1 MTSTKISTVQE
12 AIDKG
17 TGTVQLKGWAYRE
30 RKSNAFAFVI
40 LRDDTNIIQCVIK
53 KEDVSSQIWETVQ
66 KVTIESSLEIEGTL
80 KEDKRAPTGYE
91 VQVKDLKVIHIAER
105 FPITKDQSEEFLLDK
120 RHLWIRSR
128 ELTNVWKV
136 KEQVLKA
143 CRTFFEEQKFH
154 EVTPPIITGSSCEG
168 GSTLFE
174 MKYFTEKAYL
184 SQSAQL
190 YLEAL
195 IFSLKKVWSLTP
207 SFRAEPSK
215 TSRHLTE
222 YWHLEAEAA
231 WMNFEEL
238 LKFEEELISHICQHV
253 AKNCREELKILG
265 RDYKDLEKIK
275 PPFPRITYDEALKLL
290 KEDGMDVPWGK
301 DLRTLE
307 EEQLMKHYQKP
318 LLVMKYPKE
327 VKAFYMRDDSENPKV
342 VLCCDV
348 LAPEGFG
355 EIIGSSERE
364 TDVNVLIDK
373 LKKQGEKPENY
384 EWYLDLRRYG
394 SVTHSGFG
402 LGIERIVRWFCKLD
416 TIRDSIP
423 FPRTIRRMTP

>member
-1 MTSTKISTVQE
+1 MTTITVQE
-12 AIDKG
+12 AIEKG
-17 TGTVQLKGWAYRE
+17 KGEVILKGWAYRE
-30 RKSNAFAFVI
+30 RKSNAFAFVV

-53 KEDVSSQIWETVQ
+53 KEEVSEQIWNDVQ
-66 KVTIESSLEIEGTL
+66 KLTIESSIEIEGTI

-91 VQVKDLKVIHIAER
+91 VQVKNLTLIHPAER

-128 ELTNVWKV
+128 ELTAVWKV
-136 KEQVLKA
+136 KAQVLKA
-143 CRTFFEEQKFH
+143 CRDFFEEKKFY

-174 MKYFTEKAYL
+174 MKYFKDKAYL

-190 YLEAL
+190 YLEAM

-231 WMNFEEL
+231 WMTFEEL
-238 LKFEEELISHICQHV
+238 LKFEEELISHIAQHV
-253 AKNCREELKILG
+253 SKNCREELKLLG
-265 RDYKDLEKIK
+265 RDYQDLEKIK

-290 KEDGMDVPWGK
+290 KEDGMNVPWGK

-318 LLVMKYPKE
+318 LLVTRYPKE
-327 VKAFYMRDDSENPKV
+327 VKAFYMRDDAENSKV

-348 LAPEGFG
+348 LAPEGYG

-364 TDVNVLIDK
+364 TDVNILIDK
-373 LKKQGEKPENY
+373 LKKQGENPDNY
-384 EWYLDLRRYG
+384 EWYLDLRRFG
-394 SVTHSGFG
+394 SVKHSGFG
-402 LGIERIVRWFCKLD
+402 LGIERVVRWFCKLD
-416 TIRDSIP
+416 SIRDSIP
-423 FPRTIRRMTP
+423 FPRTINRMTP

>member
-1 MTSTKISTVQE
+1 M
-12 AIDKG
+12 
-17 TGTVQLKGWAYRE
+17 
-30 RKSNAFAFVI
+30 
-40 LRDDTNIIQCVIK
+40 
-53 KEDVSSQIWETVQ
+53 
-66 KVTIESSLEIEGTL
+66 
-80 KEDKRAPTGYE
+80 
-91 VQVKDLKVIHIAER
+91 
-105 FPITKDQSEEFLLDK
+105 
-120 RHLWIRSR
+120 
-128 ELTNVWKV
+128 WKV
-136 KEQVLKA
+136 KAQVLKA
-143 CRTFFEEQKFH
+143 CRDFFEEKKFY

-174 MKYFTEKAYL
+174 MKYFKDKAYL

-231 WMNFEEL
+231 WMTFEEL
-238 LKFEEELISHICQHV
+238 LKFEEELISHIAQHV
-253 AKNCREELKILG
+253 SKNCREELKLLG
-265 RDYKDLEKIK
+265 RDYKDLEKIT

-290 KEDGMDVPWGK
+290 KEDGMNVPWGK

-318 LLVMKYPKE
+318 LLVTRYPKE
-327 VKAFYMRDDSENPKV
+327 VKAFYMRDDSENSKV

-364 TDVNVLIDK
+364 TDVNILIDK

-384 EWYLDLRRYG
+384 EWYLDLRRFG
-394 SVTHSGFG
+394 SVKHSGFG
-402 LGIERIVRWFCKLD
+402 LGIERVVRWFCKLD
-416 TIRDSIP
+416 SIRDSIP
-423 FPRTIRRMTP
+423 FPRTINRMTP